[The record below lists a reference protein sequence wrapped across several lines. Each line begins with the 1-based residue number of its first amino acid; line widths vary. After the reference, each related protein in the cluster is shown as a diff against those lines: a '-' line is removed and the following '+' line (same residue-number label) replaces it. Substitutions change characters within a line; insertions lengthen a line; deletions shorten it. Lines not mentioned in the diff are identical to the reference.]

1 MEIATFI
8 LTVIST
14 IAGVLSAIAAFGA
27 KNEVKKM
34 NIGKGSSNAQIT
46 GNVNLQNKGDNSGII
61 SGVNTGEFSE

>member
-46 GNVNLQNKGDNSGII
+46 GNVNVKNKGDNSGII
-61 SGVNTGEFSE
+61 SGVNTGEISE